1 MCVPSAQ
8 MVASDG
14 VQRSGPV
21 TVNIL
26 VVDANDNAPTFAQ
39 VSFSVDLFTD
49 MQPGETVLQVMSPHK
64 NISARWYDSLSN
76 PRPHQNNLDCI
87 PIRNEWIE
95 KKNVC
100 PADFWFIFF
109 LLRLASNM
117 VAVNSTDFAAS
128 SILADSEQFF
138 KKRIYSCFMPPPV
151 EMDF

>member
-76 PRPHQNNLDCI
+76 LRPHQNNLVLIDCI
-87 PIRNEWIE
+87 PMRN
-95 KKNVC
+95 K
-100 PADFWFIFF
+100 
-109 LLRLASNM
+109 
-117 VAVNSTDFAAS
+117 
-128 SILADSEQFF
+128 
-138 KKRIYSCFMPPPV
+138 
-151 EMDF
+151 